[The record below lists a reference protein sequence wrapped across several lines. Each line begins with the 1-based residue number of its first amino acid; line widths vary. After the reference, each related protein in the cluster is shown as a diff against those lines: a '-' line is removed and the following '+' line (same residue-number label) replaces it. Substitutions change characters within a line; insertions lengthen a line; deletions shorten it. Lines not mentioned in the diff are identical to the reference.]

1 MRSLLHPPAALRD
14 LALLLTR
21 VVLGVVLMA
30 HGWQKLGT
38 NGIDGVAAGFGKM
51 GIPASELA
59 AWFAA
64 LVELVGGALILVG
77 LATPLVALLVVL
89 NMAGAFWFA
98 HRDGGVFVTDG
109 GWELVAVIAAAS
121 LALIGAGAGR
131 ISLDGLL
138 GRGRG
143 SRDGRRPVGDRES
156 VGATRA

>member
-30 HGWQKLGT
+30 HGWQKLGK
-38 NGIDGVAAGFGKM
+38 NGIDGVAAGLGKM

-77 LATPLVALLVVL
+77 LATPLGALLVVL
-89 NMAGAFWFA
+89 NMAGAF
-98 HRDGGVFVTDG
+98 GT
-109 GWELVAVIAAAS
+109 AA
-121 LALIGAGAGR
+121 G
-131 ISLDGLL
+131 
-138 GRGRG
+138 
-143 SRDGRRPVGDRES
+143 VGDSWCVRP
-156 VGATRA
+156 RARSEGWWWP